1 VTSGIFLEPQAP
13 SVLSHLK
20 DIIRL
25 AIPAILALASQ
36 PLLSIGDTAMIG
48 RVGVEALAARA
59 VGMALIGG
67 IYWIFAFLTFGTTT
81 LIGHHYGADDPK
93 SCGATY
99 VNAIWLAVGGGLLVS
114 LCGFFLAP
122 TLFLIMGAETHVA
135 QQGIPY
141 FRLYIAG
148 APLSFVFFASVGFFR
163 GIQNTKI
170 PMFLAFLMNGLH
182 LLLDFALIYGRL
194 GLPPMG
200 LLGAAIAAWV
210 AQFVGAATSLAVFF
224 LSQSNRTFRPN
235 YWGLSPANFQS
246 LFRLGRDLAI
256 RTGALRLSLIV
267 ATGAAARMSATI
279 LSAHEIAFQLFL
291 LCSDVMDG
299 LAVAGQALVAKHLG
313 ARRNDNAYAMGKV
326 LALCGAVAGLFFAA
340 MLLAGKQ
347 AIIGFFTTS
356 PDIMLALGGGVFFL
370 LALYQPLNGVVFV
383 LDGLLIGASDTRFL
397 MRAMV
402 GGAFAIFIPL
412 SWLALKLEWDLIGL
426 WLAVS
431 ALMSWRLT
439 TNVYRFA
446 SGRWMRF
453 PDK

>member
-1 VTSGIFLEPQAP
+1 
-13 SVLSHLK
+13 
-20 DIIRL
+20 
-25 AIPAILALASQ
+25 
-36 PLLSIGDTAMIG
+36 
-48 RVGVEALAARA
+48 
-59 VGMALIGG
+59 
-67 IYWIFAFLTFGTTT
+67 
-81 LIGHHYGADDPK
+81 
-93 SCGATY
+93 
-99 VNAIWLAVGGGLLVS
+99 
-114 LCGFFLAP
+114 
-122 TLFLIMGAETHVA
+122 
-135 QQGIPY
+135 
-141 FRLYIAG
+141 
-148 APLSFVFFASVGFFR
+148 
-163 GIQNTKI
+163 
-170 PMFLAFLMNGLH
+170 
-182 LLLDFALIYGRL
+182 
-194 GLPPMG
+194 
-200 LLGAAIAAWV
+200 
-210 AQFVGAATSLAVFF
+210 
-224 LSQSNRTFRPN
+224 
-235 YWGLSPANFQS
+235 
-246 LFRLGRDLAI
+246 
-256 RTGALRLSLIV
+256 
-267 ATGAAARMSATI
+267 
-279 LSAHEIAFQLFL
+279 
-291 LCSDVMDG
+291 MDG